1 MCSLSIVFFSV
12 STDVAIIV
20 IRHHAITFAAAAF
33 VSRLWNNVNCQI
45 ASKCLTD
52 KLAEWYLSRTPLLKV
67 FERGLTLL
75 AHEIFRCFTEIE
87 LVICIVHTS
96 CDQPQ
101 PNCTHC
107 TKMQMC

>member
-12 STDVAIIV
+12 STDVAIVV

-52 KLAEWYLSRTPLLKV
+52 KLAEW
-67 FERGLTLL
+67 
-75 AHEIFRCFTEIE
+75 
-87 LVICIVHTS
+87 
-96 CDQPQ
+96 
-101 PNCTHC
+101 
-107 TKMQMC
+107 